1 MSVEQKIKDL
11 LARSGSKQINEAAG
25 GESSPTMQGS
35 SQKAQYAD
43 IGTPNSAK
51 VAVVSKDSSI
61 KTTNPGDTTQ
71 PKQGNSQD
79 ATYDE
84 RDENEENQGAKVAAS
99 IKPNSLQGNG
109 PGQAPNYTTV
119 ANPAS
124 VVNMQK
130 SSGNVAKEETE
141 TEEEQISEEPAVD
154 VKAELN
160 AIFGEDLSEDFRNK
174 ATSIFEAAVI
184 ARVNS
189 EMEKISEQLQEQKEA
204 EITEL
209 KEALVEKIDSF
220 LNYVVEQWM
229 EENELAVENGL
240 RTEIAEDFIG
250 GLKNLFQEHYIEV
263 PEEKYNVLEQLN
275 DKVAGL
281 EEQLNDVVEKNI
293 ELVKESSEL
302 KKEKILGEMAG
313 DLADTEVEKL
323 SKLLEGISYESEEL
337 FREKVKVV
345 KENYFP
351 KSQKSS
357 PEEQI
362 LSEEA
367 PIDSSDAI
375 ARYAQ
380 ALSRAVKTR

>member
-11 LARSGSKQINEAAG
+11 LARSGAQQIDEAEEMGAASVKKDTSVKTAVAG
-25 GESSPTMQGS
+25 DTSMPKQGS
-35 SQKAQYAD
+35 SQEA
-43 IGTPNSAK
+43 S
-51 VAVVSKDSSI
+51 
-61 KTTNPGDTTQ
+61 
-71 PKQGNSQD
+71 
-79 ATYDE
+79 YDE
-84 RDENEENQGAKVAAS
+84 REEDEENQGAKAAAS
-99 IKPNSLQGNG
+99 IKPNNLQAQGA
-109 PGQAPNYTTV
+109 GQAPNYTTV
-119 ANPAS
+119 ADATS
-124 VVNMQK
+124 VVNMQA

-141 TEEEQISEEPAVD
+141 TEEDQISEQPSVD
-154 VKAELN
+154 VKSELN

-204 EITEL
+204 EVTEL

-229 EENELAVENGL
+229 QENELAVENGL

-275 DKVAGL
+275 DKVASL
-281 EEQLNDVVEKNI
+281 EEQLNTIVEKNI

-302 KKEKILGEMAG
+302 KKDKILSEMSG
-313 DLADTEVEKL
+313 DLADTETEKL
-323 SKLLEGISYESEEL
+323 SKLLEGISYESDEL

-351 KSQKSS
+351 KIQTAS

-367 PIDSSDAI
+367 PLDTSNDTI

-380 ALSRAVKTR
+380 ALSRAVKAR